1 MLAPL
6 TPLRIVLVDDA
17 PSVREALRWAF
28 EDEADLALVGEAAD
42 GSHALTLVQETLPD
56 IVILDIELPDVDGF
70 QVAQRL
76 KAIPNP
82 PIIIFL
88 SVHSEA
94 SARQRAIAAGGDGYV
109 EKGRGWSPLLAQIR
123 LLGQHF

>member
-1 MLAPL
+1 MSVLSS
-6 TPLRIVLVDDA
+6 PLRIVLVDDA

-42 GSHALTLVQETLPD
+42 GSHALMLVQETLPD
-56 IVILDIELPDVDGF
+56 IVILDVELPDGDGF

-76 KAIPNP
+76 KASPNP

-88 SVHSEA
+88 SVHSEL
-94 SARQRAIAAGGDGYV
+94 STRQQAIAAGGDAYV

-123 LLGQHF
+123 LFGQPR